1 MLVMNDR
8 VCLNIFLT
16 ISLNILLSST
26 VGIVGFRVSSPP
38 DCYSPEWCSWLSK
51 YTDGGM
57 WYYSYLRYC
66 NVLCNG

>member
-8 VCLNIFLT
+8 VCLNITLT
-16 ISLNILLSST
+16 ISLIAI
-26 VGIVGFRVSSPP
+26 VDGVGFRVSSPP
-38 DCYSPEWCSWLSK
+38 DWYPPDWCSWLSK